1 MIELNNLK
9 DNRLENINKQLREIL
24 RAREERVINQR
35 KLLKKYHLPIL
46 SITLNIPGP
55 EKDNDKIRKIFHEC
69 LRVVKIE
76 LKKNESIKI
85 IYEKVHFTADG
96 PESFLIVKG
105 LSEKSLKKIAIGIE
119 DNHPF
124 GRLFDVDVLSKEGYK
139 VYREDINKAL
149 RKCIICNDSAI
160 HCITSRKH
168 NRKEIIKTTYKM
180 IDDFIRLDEK
190 NRKI

>member
-1 MIELNNLK
+1 LK

-85 IYEKVHFTADG
+85 IYEKIHFTADG

-105 LSEKSLKKIAIGIE
+105 LFEKSLKKIAIEIE

-124 GRLFDVDVLSKEGYK
+124 GRLFDVDIISKDGHK
-139 VYREDINKAL
+139 IYRKDVDSPL
-149 RKCIICNDSAI
+149 RKCIICNDLAI

-180 IDDFIRLDEK
+180 MDDFIRLDEK
-190 NRKI
+190 SRKI